1 MVARLTFLMALVG
14 VLGPAWQTSARAQDS
29 EALVEQYLKGIGAI
43 GYTITAVTADYID
56 DSFPDT
62 DFFEVRFRQYPVAVT
77 TPEGLSA
84 SNLFLVQNGTV
95 FPLVRPADLKAFFI
109 DELAPVREEDHAE
122 DAGLAW
128 LRLSE
133 AFSQDGFFT
142 FAAPQVK
149 VTTFNPAP
157 RPDRRR
163 GRHRRARVIQVTGS
177 VTVTAGGR
185 GSISVEMDFDS
196 DGVLDGVSETR
207 NVLPGVRP
215 ICQATKLLDAD
226 PLTRRMAEQ
235 DILVMGK
242 SAKEY
247 LDKQRAKAKPELK
260 AAIDRIWN
268 RIVHEGW

>member
-1 MVARLTFLMALVG
+1 MVARWTFLMALVG
-14 VLGPAWQTSARAQDS
+14 VLWPAWQSSARAQDS
-29 EALVEQYLKGIGAI
+29 DALVVAYLEDINAT

-56 DSFPDT
+56 NSFPDT
-62 DFFEVRFRQYPVAVT
+62 DFFEVRFLQYPLAVT

-95 FPLVRPADLKAFFI
+95 FPLVRPADLKDFFF
-109 DELAPVREEDHAE
+109 DELAPVRDEDHAA

-149 VTTFNPAP
+149 VTTLNPAP

-163 GRHRRARVIQVTGS
+163 GRHRLIQVVGS

-196 DGVLDGVSETR
+196 HGVLDGVSETR

-247 LDKQRAKAKPELK
+247 LDEQRAKAKPELK

-268 RIVHEGW
+268 RIVDEGW

>member
-1 MVARLTFLMALVG
+1 
-14 VLGPAWQTSARAQDS
+14 VLWSAWQSSARAQDS
-29 EALVEQYLKGIGAI
+29 EALVVEFLEDIGAI

-56 DSFPDT
+56 NSFPDT

-84 SNLFLVQNGTV
+84 SNLFLVQHRTV
-95 FPLVRPADLKAFFI
+95 FPLLSPADLEDFFF
-109 DELAPVREEDHAE
+109 DELAPVQDEDHAPAQRRRHPGRRHRLRRSRAE

-142 FAAPQVK
+142 FAAPQVT
-149 VTTFNPAP
+149 VTTS
-157 RPDRRR
+157 D
-163 GRHRRARVIQVTGS
+163 GEIQVTGS

-207 NVLPGVRP
+207 DVRPGVRP
-215 ICQATKLLDAD
+215 ICQATKLLDVD
-226 PLTRRMAEQ
+226 PLVRRMAEQ

-247 LDKQRAKAKPELK
+247 LDEQRVKAKPELK
-260 AAIDRIWN
+260 AAIDRIWK
-268 RIVHEGW
+268 RIVDEGW

>member
-1 MVARLTFLMALVG
+1 MALVG
-14 VLGPAWQTSARAQDS
+14 VLGPAWQSSARAQDS

-95 FPLVRPADLKAFFI
+95 FPLVRPEDLKDFFF
-109 DELAPVREEDHAE
+109 DELAPVRDEDHAG

-149 VTTFNPAP
+149 VTTSNPGP
-157 RPDRRR
+157 RPDRR
-163 GRHRRARVIQVTGS
+163 RHRRARVIHVTGS

-247 LDKQRAKAKPELK
+247 LDEQRAKAKPELK

-268 RIVHEGW
+268 RIVDEGW